1 MDAQASK
8 PRGLLMTEPQP
19 ESTRTEELRSFAF
32 LAVVMAPILAV
43 VLIASYG
50 FAIWFYQMIIGG
62 PPHA

>member
-1 MDAQASK
+1 
-8 PRGLLMTEPQP
+8 MTELQS
-19 ESTRTEELRSFAF
+19 ESTRAEELRSFAF

-43 VLIASYG
+43 VLIAAYG

>member
-1 MDAQASK
+1 
-8 PRGLLMTEPQP
+8 MTEPQS